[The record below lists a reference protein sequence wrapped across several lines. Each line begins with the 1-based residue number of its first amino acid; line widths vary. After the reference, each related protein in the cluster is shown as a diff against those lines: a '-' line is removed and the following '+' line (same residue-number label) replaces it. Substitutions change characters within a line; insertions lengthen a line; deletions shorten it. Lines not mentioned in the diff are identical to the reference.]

1 MGKIFNRPQLRDPS
15 TVGPPLLASG
25 DEAVPGSF
33 FGQPLPLGRPPLASG
48 DEAVPVTLTRRH
60 VEMIDAATR
69 FRLFADG
76 VAPSA
81 VTSRMIAKGRRE
93 WIGRLVEKALTAPV
107 EVMVVAPAVGSAT
120 ELRQVAEWMEAESR
134 RLTSEA
140 PTSVRRA
147 LAMRRDRGEV
157 EDEQR

>member
-1 MGKIFNRPQLRDPS
+1 MGNIFDRPRLAR
-15 TVGPPLLASG
+15 PPLASG
-25 DEAVPGSF
+25 DEAVPGNIF
-33 FGQPLPLGRPPLASG
+33 GRPPLASG

-69 FRLFADG
+69 FRLLADG

-93 WIGRLVEKALTAPV
+93 WIGQLVEEALTGPV
-107 EVMVVAPAVGSAT
+107 EVRVVAPSFGSAT
-120 ELRQVAEWMEAESR
+120 ELRQTADWMEAESR

-140 PTSVRRA
+140 PTSVRKA
-147 LAMRRDRGEV
+147 LAMRPDRGEV
-157 EDEQR
+157 EDGQR

>member
-1 MGKIFNRPQLRDPS
+1 MGKI
-15 TVGPPLLASG
+15 
-25 DEAVPGSF
+25 
-33 FGQPLPLGRPPLASG
+33 FGQPLPLDPSTLDPSTLGRPPLASG

-147 LAMRRDRGEV
+147 LAMRPDRGEV
-157 EDEQR
+157 EDDQR